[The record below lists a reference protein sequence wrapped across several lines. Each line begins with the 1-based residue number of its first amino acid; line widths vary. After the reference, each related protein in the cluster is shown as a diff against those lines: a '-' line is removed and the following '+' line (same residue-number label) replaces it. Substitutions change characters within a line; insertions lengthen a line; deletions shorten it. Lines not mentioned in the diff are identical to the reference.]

1 MFTINLFTNPSEAI
15 FRGSFYLFLRLHS
28 SSKEWDDTMHSK
40 RQIYEDIIQIMKRDY
55 AGFLDK
61 KHINCPENYL
71 ITDDMTDK
79 DFVETIQSYL
89 LDFKDGHLS
98 FKAKKTVM
106 PNRGFKVRRYQNA
119 LYVTEVTY
127 EARL

>member
-1 MFTINLFTNPSEAI
+1 
-15 FRGSFYLFLRLHS
+15 
-28 SSKEWDDTMHSK
+28 
-40 RQIYEDIIQIMKRDY
+40 MKRDY

-61 KHINCPENYL
+61 KHSNCPENYV

-98 FKAKKTVM
+98 FKAKKTEM
-106 PNRGFKVRRYQNA
+106 PNRGFKVRRYQRRKA
-119 LYVTEVTY
+119 THLYTLDTTTFT
-127 EARL
+127 